1 MNMNIIKAA
10 ILAAM
15 IPVVAFAH
23 GGGRDIRGTIAKFD
37 QHVVVVK
44 RVDGKI
50 ESVPLTDS
58 TVFRVGD
65 AAADWQSMRAG
76 SRVVVHIGHNGK
88 AIEVQ
93 LPARK

>member
-1 MNMNIIKAA
+1 MNINIIKAA
-10 ILAAM
+10 VIAAM
-15 IPVVAFAH
+15 IVAFAH
-23 GGGRDIRGTIAKFD
+23 SGGRDIRGTIAKFD
-37 QHVVVVK
+37 QHIVVVK
-44 RVDGKI
+44 RVDGKT

-58 TVFRVGD
+58 TAFRVGS
-65 AAADWQSMRAG
+65 APADWQAMRAG